1 MKNLQLNP
9 NESKYITSIIRSLK
23 MDINKFTQNLFA
35 KENFEVTLYQ
45 WSINLFNEGKTSEE
59 AIKIVNQRISLV
71 LSNST
76 EPKPNPQHL
85 VLIKN
90 HQKVMDLLQV
100 NLIYN
105 SLNTD
110 EKHSI
115 QNRIDAFVKTDLYTP
130 NDVVNIILKVIQN
143 TMPDRTGQANNVRNI
158 NDLAIISKV
167 DKIMNYKTLN
177 NSILFKR
184 SSVHSN
190 WD

>member
-1 MKNLQLNP
+1 MKKSEL
-9 NESKYITSIIRSLK
+9 EK
-23 MDINKFTQNLFA
+23 NKFLALIVKSLRITEKEFKQNLD
-35 KENFEVTLYQ
+35 KRENYEITINQ
-45 WSINLFNEGKTSEE
+45 WSTNLFNEGKTSEE
-59 AIKIVNQRISLV
+59 AIKIVNERISLV
-71 LSNST
+71 LCNSK
-76 EPKPNPQHL
+76 EPKPNPQNL

-100 NLIYN
+100 NPIYS

-158 NDLAIISKV
+158 NDLAIISRV

-177 NSILFKR
+177 NSTLFKR
-184 SSVHSN
+184 SIAHSN